1 MINKKIS
8 IYISVYNG
16 EKTITKAIKSILNQS
31 MKPSKILVI
40 NDGSNDG
47 TLEKLKFFGKKI
59 EIINNKNKGLSYS
72 RNLALKKLKTKYI
85 ACIDA
90 DVELKKNWIK
100 QMYNRIKKNDV
111 HWIGGKLI
119 EKFIENKFNLWRS
132 IRIGQQYGEKDITNP
147 PFIFGCN
154 NMLNRDVL
162 KKNCYYRNDKKYFM
176 TNGEDTEYSILLRSK
191 GFNLFYL
198 ANAVCHHLADDNSKS
213 ISFRYWRY
221 MYWGDGMKKRSL
233 FRVIKNIIRQ
243 FKKSLKWSFEDLIKL
258 RFNLVICNFIIFF
271 YFIKFEADI
280 LKKKKL

>member
-31 MKPSKILVI
+31 MRPSKILVI
-40 NDGSNDG
+40 NDGSNDR

-132 IRIGQQYGEKDITNP
+132 IRIGQQWGDKDITNP
-147 PFIFGCN
+147 PFVFGCN

-176 TNGEDTEYSILLRSK
+176 TNGEDAEYSILLRSK

-198 ANAVCHHLADDNSKS
+198 ADAVCHHLADDNSKS

-221 MYWGDGMKKRSL
+221 MYWGDGMKKRTL
-233 FRVIKNIIRQ
+233 FRVVKNIIRQ

-258 RFNLVICNFIIFF
+258 RFNLLICNFIIFL
-271 YFIKFEADI
+271 YYIKFELDI
-280 LKKKKL
+280 LKK